1 MNMLEYR
8 CRKGDLTMKIAF
20 DKVDITPKRPCF
32 MAGYSRKKQSE
43 GILDP
48 IEINSIAFNLNGH
61 SFLISILDSI
71 MLEEDFCMNVKKAVS
86 NQTGI
91 EVNDIT
97 ISCIHTHSAPAF
109 FKLTFEDTHVE
120 PELTEMAKD
129 EMISS
134 LLRASQNMQECSVE
148 LESAMIE
155 GLYGN
160 RNVKGGSEDKEARL
174 FKFYNKDKQL
184 IGSLCN
190 MSAHPTILDGN
201 SFLLSAD
208 LLGQI
213 RLRLQNEL
221 QCPVAMLNGTC
232 GDVSTRFYRQYS
244 GIEELNFTA
253 DNFVKQF
260 LEKKKICT
268 INKGQVKTTTVE
280 MVSHYDAETDED
292 WQKQMDMLSQVKDR
306 QVDLLI
312 ERLNLK
318 KTFGA
323 YDLKLISQIRI
334 FGNIIFFILPGDIL
348 STFGLLLKNTFKNY
362 NVINVGY
369 SNTYCNYFVPENEYG
384 KYFETYTSRL
394 AKGEAEK
401 FINKIIE
408 TTKDILA

>member
-1 MNMLEYR
+1 
-8 CRKGDLTMKIAF
+8 MKIAF

-32 MAGYSRKKQSE
+32 MAGYSRDKQSE
-43 GILDP
+43 GVLDP
-48 IEINSIAFNLNGH
+48 IEINSIAFKLNGH

-71 MLEEDFCMNVKKAVS
+71 MLEEGFCLDVKNAVS
-86 NQTGI
+86 KQIGI
-91 EVNDIT
+91 EGNNIT
-97 ISCIHTHSAPAF
+97 VSCIHTHSAPAF
-109 FKLTFEDTHVE
+109 FKLAFEDTHVE
-120 PELTEMAKD
+120 PKLTEMAKN
-129 EMISS
+129 EMIAS

-160 RNVKGGSEDKEARL
+160 RNVFRGNEDKEVRL
-174 FKFYNKDKQL
+174 FKFYNKNKQL
-184 IGSLCN
+184 IGSLCS

-232 GDVSTRFYRQYS
+232 GDVSTRFYREYS

-260 LEKKKICT
+260 IEKKSSCPIKA
-268 INKGQVKTTTVE
+268 GEVKTSTVE
-280 MVSHYDAETDED
+280 MISHFDAMTDED
-292 WQKQMDMLSQVKDR
+292 WQKQMQTLSQSENGQTDFFI
-306 QVDLLI
+306 D
-312 ERLNLK
+312 RLNRK
-318 KTFGA
+318 KAFGA
-323 YDLKLISQIRI
+323 YDLKLISQIRV
-334 FGNIIFFILPGDIL
+334 FGNVIFFILPGDIL
-348 STFGLLLKNTFKNY
+348 SAFGLLLKDSFTDY

-384 KYFETYTSRL
+384 MYFETFNSRL
-394 AKGEAEK
+394 AKGEADK

-408 TTKDILA
+408 AAKDILT